1 MKIEELLDELETLL
15 DDGARVPF
23 TNKVMVDEEVLE
35 RIADEMRRALPQE
48 FAEAK
53 TIVAER
59 QNILNE
65 AQKEAQHVMD
75 QAKGYVAKLTEESL
89 ITKQAQEQANELMQQ
104 ARKTAKDLQL
114 EANKYA
120 FDVLRQ
126 LETNLEKALETIR
139 QGRNNLH
146 PGK

>member
-1 MKIEELLDELETLL
+1 MKFEQLLDELDTLL
-15 DDGARVPF
+15 DEGARVPF
-23 TNKVMVDEEVLE
+23 THKVIVEEEVLE
-35 RIADEMRRALPQE
+35 RIVDEMRRCLPQE

-59 QNILNE
+59 QTILDE

-75 QAKGYVAKLTEESL
+75 QAKGYVSKLTDDNI

-104 ARKTAKDLQL
+104 ARKTAKELQI

-126 LETNLEKALETIR
+126 LEINIEKALETIR
-139 QGRNNLH
+139 QGRNSLH
-146 PGK
+146 SGK